1 MLATGNAADRMTQ
14 ASYDVIVVGAGTA
27 GCLLAHRLSE
37 DPSRRVLLVEA
48 GQRPRSLWVDMPAGV
63 SRLIFPGPYT
73 WGFHTEPEPELE
85 GRRIYAPRGR
95 GVGGSSL
102 INGMAFFRGQPAD
115 YDAWAAAVDG
125 WSWTEVLPHYKTFER
140 REGAPSPWRGERG
153 GLVISDPRFVH
164 PASRDFVAAGVACG
178 LSENI
183 DFNGA
188 SAEGIGLIQFNIAD
202 GRRHSSGR
210 AFIDPVLGRRPNL
223 ELLTGAQVTRIT
235 LERDRATGIEV
246 AEGGRNRRTISAAE
260 VVLAAGAFGS
270 PQLLQLSGL
279 GDPTLLQACGV
290 RATHALVGVGANLQ
304 DHLYV
309 HHTFDSTLE
318 GSMNRSLR
326 GWRAYLHG
334 ARYLLD
340 RRGPLTTGASQ
351 ACAFVRS
358 GDDIDRADLQIN
370 FRPVSWRFT
379 PGGTMEIGRTPQ
391 ITVSVCHLRP
401 SSRGRVQLASSDP
414 LAAPRI
420 RAGYLSAA
428 GDREIVVRAVRQ
440 VRRLL
445 ATEPVARYVRNE
457 IEPGPKALDDGAIL
471 AYVRATA
478 QSMHH
483 WCGTCRMGRSD
494 DPDAVVDSRLRVH
507 GISGLRVADASV
519 FPAIVSANTNA
530 ASFLVA
536 ERAAHFMHP
545 LQQETAA

>member
-1 MLATGNAADRMTQ
+1 MNQ

-27 GCLLAHRLSE
+27 GCLLANRLSE
-37 DPSRRVLLVEA
+37 DPSCRVLLIEA

-95 GVGGSSL
+95 GIGGSSL
-102 INGMAFFRGQPAD
+102 INGMAFFRGQAAD
-115 YDAWAAAVDG
+115 YDAWAAAGADG
-125 WSWTEVLPHYKTFER
+125 WSWVDVLPHYKAFER
-140 REGAPSPWRGERG
+140 REGAASPWRGERG

-178 LSENI
+178 VPENI

-210 AFIDPVLGRRPNL
+210 AFIDPVLGSRPNL
-223 ELLTGAQVTRIT
+223 TLLTGAQVTRVA
-235 LERDRATGIEV
+235 LQGDRATGVEIV
-246 AEGGRNRRTISAAE
+246 EGSGNRRTIPAGE
-260 VVLAAGAFGS
+260 VVLADGAFGS
-270 PQLLQLSGL
+270 PLLLQLSGI
-279 GDPTLLQACGV
+279 GDPAVLQTCGLQP
-290 RATHALVGVGANLQ
+290 THALPGVGANLQ

-309 HHTFDSTLE
+309 HHTFDSTSE

-358 GDDIDRADLQIN
+358 GDDVDRADLQIN

-379 PGGTMEIGRTPQ
+379 SEGTMQIGRTPQ
-391 ITVSVCHLRP
+391 VTVSVCHLRP
-401 SSRGRVQLASSDP
+401 GSRGRVQPSSSDP

-420 RAGYLSAA
+420 HAGYLSDAR
-428 GDREIVVRAVRQ
+428 DREVVVRAVRQ

-445 ATEPVARYVRNE
+445 ATEPVARHVRNE
-457 IEPGPKALDDGAIL
+457 IEPGPGARDDAAIL
-471 AYVRATA
+471 VYVRATA
-478 QSMHH
+478 HAMHH
-483 WCGTCRMGRSD
+483 WCGTCRMGRVD
-494 DPDAVVDSRLRVH
+494 DPGAVVDSRLRVL

-519 FPAIVSANTNA
+519 FPTIVSANTNA

-536 ERAAHFMHP
+536 ERAARFMHP
-545 LQQETAA
+545 PRQETAA